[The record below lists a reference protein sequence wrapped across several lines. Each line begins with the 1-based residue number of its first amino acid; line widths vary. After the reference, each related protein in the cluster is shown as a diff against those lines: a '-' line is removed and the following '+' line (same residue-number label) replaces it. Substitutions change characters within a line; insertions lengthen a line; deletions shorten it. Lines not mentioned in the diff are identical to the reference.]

1 MSGKKKLK
9 NKEIKEGIEN
19 TNYFTQTERGKFILT
34 LYEKRVEEKPK
45 STNAKHEAT
54 MAALRSAVKLR
65 WPPVAERVTRAVP
78 IPHPVAVAAR
88 AWPCGA
94 SEHARARAG
103 M

>member
-1 MSGKKKLK
+1 MNVCITQALQEDPGGEYRALLQ
-9 NKEIKEGIEN
+9 EISD
-19 TNYFTQTERGKFILT
+19 LT
-34 LYEKRVEEKPK
+34 SLL
-45 STNAKHEAT
+45 NAKHEAT